1 MLQQAQHDRGG
12 DDELRY
18 VAAGA
23 GALRLIPLDSL
34 TAIYHR
40 ASGVTHLVEAP
51 VPEILKALALPMTVD
66 ELLADLLAS
75 YDLADPDRNALQDRL
90 AELVAVGLVSSM

>member
-1 MLQQAQHDRGG
+1 
-12 DDELRY
+12 
-18 VAAGA
+18 
-23 GALRLIPLDSL
+23 
-34 TAIYHR
+34 
-40 ASGVTHLVEAP
+40 
-51 VPEILKALALPMTVD
+51 MTVD